1 MAGIKRI
8 DLSNI
13 DTTGVSAGQ
22 QAVYIAANS
31 RFEFVS
37 PDYEAVAG
45 GGGGGA
51 PSAPVV
57 LLGQT
62 SIDIAGGRTTGNAVQ
77 LNIERL
83 PISSDSNSTDV
94 GELNAPSDPFATG
107 SMSSET
113 DGYYGGGP
121 AYNPSTSS
129 WNYFKK
135 SFASTSGAVSAS
147 TTGYSNPTHG
157 YSYGINADPSHGI
170 WFGRNP
176 AGGNSS
182 KFNYSS
188 DSMSNPGWVT
198 QDSRFG
204 LWVNTSSS
212 PTHGYLHSGSPG
224 GPAGSGGGGPGQ
236 AIDKFPFSTGGSL
249 ASVGSLTVTHY
260 TGSGTQSDTHG
271 YSYGGYTP
279 TNTQSAI
286 DKFPFSSDTN
296 STDIAELSPSDQHA
310 YLSVGAVGSATHGY
324 SCGGSDRI
332 ANTIYG
338 DIIKFSFSSD
348 SNGVDIGQ
356 LIAVKRVATGTS
368 V

>member
-8 DLSNI
+8 DFSNI

-31 RFEFVS
+31 RFEFVAA
-37 PDYEAVAG
+37 DYVAVAG

-62 SIDIAGGRTTGNAVQ
+62 SIDIVGGRTTGNAS
-77 LNIERL
+77 LLDIERL

-129 WNYFKK
+129 WTYFKK
-135 SFASTSGAVSAS
+135 SFASTSGSVSAS
-147 TTGYSNPTHG
+147 TTGYSNPLHG

-170 WFGRNP
+170 WFGRSP

-198 QDSRFG
+198 QNGEYQF
-204 LWVNTSSS
+204 WVNTSSS

-224 GPAGSGGGGPGQ
+224 GSGGTG
-236 AIDKFPFSTGGSL
+236 IDKFPFSTGGSL
-249 ASVGSLTVTHY
+249 ASVGDLTVTHY

-296 STDIAELSPSDQHA
+296 GIDIAELSPSDQHA

-324 SCGGSDRI
+324 SCGGSNR
-332 ANTIYG
+332 AATTIYG

-356 LIAVKRVATGTS
+356 LIAVKRVGSGTS